1 MKTLK
6 KYPVQNLVPILFLTF
21 FLTLTSNFSNY
32 GSPDD
37 FCTYAARFF
46 QEGCGN
52 GTFIDPR
59 SILEASISQ
68 AESQGRF
75 YQIIF
80 YSLTQMGYVLNLE
93 YLPFVIRT
101 VTLIFLLYSIYLLTR
116 TLFNR
121 NVASFSTISF
131 LGIYSISGGYN
142 TLTGFPLW
150 FLFGESCLVYS
161 VFLAAKF
168 EKSTSLLRNIR
179 FLGLFSIFFMLGI
192 YSYEAIFFQ
201 LPGLFFLFYL
211 SGRYK
216 NRIDFI
222 QSRLLIIFIS
232 LTHIGIYAFFY
243 LTFLS
248 AHSNSYEGTK
258 ISSAPFDQFVTS
270 LWNLSFA
277 HIYNSINF
285 FVTSRSLPVFFL
297 LLFFSYLI
305 YVSIFTGIKPSKLNY
320 KGKIPSIQ
328 SCLFLLLLSFLPN
341 LPLILTERYRSWAM
355 GNPMYLGSLYSAVL
369 QSVILGLFIAF
380 NLSNRGVLTKKIS
393 LSIVAVLFAATQIAN
408 FSYFNLAQDRQWV
421 FSEVIVALERDGISC
436 NRCTFDTSTLDTYSG
451 SGPYRFWS
459 AYIYSNTGIISQS
472 YSSWGTPLVPK
483 SSVNYVFELDVNN
496 KIVAINATETKP

>member
-6 KYPVQNLVPILFLTF
+6 KYPVQNLIPILFLTS
-21 FLTLTSNFSNY
+21 FLALTSNFSNY

-80 YSLTQMGYVLNLE
+80 YSLTQIGYVLNVD

-101 VTLIFLLYSIYLLTR
+101 LTLIFLLYSIYLLTR

-121 NVASFSTISF
+121 NVASFAVISF
-131 LGIYSISGGYN
+131 VGIYSISGGYN
-142 TLTGFPLW
+142 ALTGFPLW

-161 VFLAAKF
+161 AFLAAKF
-168 EKSTSLLRNIR
+168 EKSTRLLRNIR
-179 FLGLFSIFFMLGI
+179 FLGLYSIIFILGI

-216 NRIDFI
+216 DRVDFL
-222 QSRLLIIFIS
+222 QSRITIIIVSLIQIA
-232 LTHIGIYAFFY
+232 IYAFFY
-243 LTFLS
+243 LTFLA
-248 AHSNSYEGTK
+248 AHSNSYEGTR
-258 ISSAPFDQFVTS
+258 ISSAPFGQLVTS

-277 HIYNSINF
+277 HIYNSIYF
-285 FVTSRSLPVFFL
+285 FVTSRSLSMFLL

-305 YVSIFTGIKPSKLNY
+305 YVSIFTKIKLSKLDY
-320 KGKIPSIQ
+320 KSKVPSTR
-328 SCLFLLLLSFLPN
+328 SYLFLLVLSFLPN
-341 LPLILTERYRSWAM
+341 LPLILTARYRSWAM
-355 GNPMYLGSLYSAVL
+355 GNPMYLGSLYSAAI
-369 QSVILGLFIAF
+369 QSILLALFIAF
-380 NLSNRGVLTKKIS
+380 NLPKRKVLTRKIS
-393 LSIVAVLFAATQIAN
+393 YSIVAVLFAATQVAN
-408 FSYFNLAQDRQWV
+408 LSYFNLAQDRQWV
-421 FSEVIVALERDGISC
+421 FKEVIVSLERENVSC
-436 NRCTFDTSTLDTYSG
+436 IRCTFDTSALDTFSG

-459 AYIYSNTGIISQS
+459 AYIYSNTGIVSQS
-472 YSSWGTPLVPK
+472 YSSWGTPLVQK
-483 SSVNYVFELDVNN
+483 SSVDYLFEL
-496 KIVAINATETKP
+496 NANDKKVFIKSFKE